1 MFARYWMAFLLLTVP
16 LLSPLTACGSDVLIV
31 KKPADWTSVKPYPAY
46 PFLTAKDRM
55 RWKSVLHWCDE
66 CDERAEP
73 YLESN
78 DGKNG
83 GIFIY
88 PIGDNQYIA
97 DIWCYTTMRQSEHLY
112 YKVTEHNDTIESRL
126 LILKQFFHTQYGG
139 NTSIQENKNP
149 KGEFV
154 RFTDALA
161 YGQTLFYPERPI
173 LPRLLIKK
181 EFIGAGTCGLYTVY
195 DISGDCPKVIE
206 FRANLSC
213 TPDAPSVDNWHLYP
227 IAQTARWR
235 IMPNPQRKDW
245 KTPATPACSK

>member
-1 MFARYWMAFLLLTVP
+1 MKAPDGRVDPGGKTFNAILSQTKPTAATTRELLFGPAPANTGLLTRVNP
-16 LLSPLTACGSDVLIV
+16 QRFRKLVIKQAGLGLT
-31 KKPADWTSVKPYPAY
+31 
-46 PFLTAKDRM
+46 LTKGED
-55 RWKSVLHWCDE
+55 L
-66 CDERAEP
+66 
-73 YLESN
+73 N

-139 NTSIQENKNP
+139 NTSIQEMKNP

-154 RFTDALA
+154 QFTDALA

-227 IAQTARWR
+227 VAQTARWR
-235 IMPNPQRKDW
+235 IIPNPQRKDW